1 MQIYGQTHIDTNTMN
16 LIQKLFCEF
25 PELGTES
32 RSKRHQQNMTI
43 HCLNFSVKLVR
54 QRQDKKK
61 SKKRWNMP
69 SMPDNYVPFYKIHM

>member
-61 SKKRWNMP
+61 IKEEMEHAEHAR
-69 SMPDNYVPFYKIHM
+69 